1 MRKKKQLVPT
11 TTFIREVKHIK
22 LTALGMVP
30 CYSAG
35 CGASERQIIQA
46 LHLIAKELPELFI
59 SSIFLQELG
68 CLPRSW
74 PYPQPGESRCASNT
88 FEPLA
93 PCGCQIRQQAP
104 PPPRSL
110 PFPPDC

>member
-11 TTFIREVKHIK
+11 TTFIIREAKHIK

-59 SSIFLQELG
+59 
-68 CLPRSW
+68 
-74 PYPQPGESRCASNT
+74 
-88 FEPLA
+88 
-93 PCGCQIRQQAP
+93 
-104 PPPRSL
+104 
-110 PFPPDC
+110 